1 MVTIHAGCMLAGF
14 LSMAAGITIAMF
26 MRKRKWWLRV
36 HRRLGSAGVACVL
49 LGFVAALFMVSRWT
63 GHHFAV
69 PHAHMGLVTILSVLF
84 TYAMGIMQFKVKKK
98 AAKIQ
103 LIHRWSGRLTLTMLF
118 LNIIS
123 GLFLGGI
130 V

>member
-1 MVTIHAGCMLAGF
+1 MVTIHAGCMLAAF

-69 PHAHMGLVTILSVLF
+69 PHAHMVLVTILSVLF

-98 AAKIQ
+98 TAKIQ

-123 GLFLGGI
+123 GLLLGGI